1 LLIGHNLARTLLEK
15 LVELHP
21 AILSLQ
27 SVSLLDADL
36 ADKDFLGRISKIYS
50 GLYSARG
57 LWLTG
62 VSKIAHLLNENLFV
76 ILNLD
81 ISQHFNLVEGNT
93 SLLEW
98 LKITQQNGLE
108 VTEDFRKQ
116 KLSGTPEAYLSQRLG
131 YTEQGCRKSL
141 VKYLDEFFW
150 LRFGDNLPVPPR
162 WVPPFG

>member
-1 LLIGHNLARTLLEK
+1 
-15 LVELHP
+15 
-21 AILSLQ
+21 
-27 SVSLLDADL
+27 
-36 ADKDFLGRISKIYS
+36 
-50 GLYSARG
+50 
-57 LWLTG
+57 
-62 VSKIAHLLNENLFV
+62 V

-116 KLSGTPEAYLSQRLG
+116 KLPGTPEAYLSQRLG